1 MIMGIGTDLCDIRR
15 IEALLEKFGDR
26 FPHKAFTKGERSRA
40 DGLATRG
47 SSYAKR
53 FAAKEATAKALAG
66 ANTGALSW
74 QDVEVINKKS
84 GKPEILLHGN
94 ALRRIKSRLKV
105 GQNYKIHLSLS
116 DEYPY
121 ASAYVIIEIL

>member
-15 IEALLEKFGDR
+15 IEALLTKFGDR
-26 FPHKAFTKGERSRA
+26 FTHKAFTKKERARA

-74 QDVEVINKKS
+74 QDVEVINRPS
-84 GKPEILLHGN
+84 GKPEIILHGN
-94 ALRRIKSRLKV
+94 ALRRVKSRLKA
-105 GQNYKIHLSLS
+105 GQRYKIHLSLS

-121 ASAYVIIEIL
+121 AQAYVILEIL